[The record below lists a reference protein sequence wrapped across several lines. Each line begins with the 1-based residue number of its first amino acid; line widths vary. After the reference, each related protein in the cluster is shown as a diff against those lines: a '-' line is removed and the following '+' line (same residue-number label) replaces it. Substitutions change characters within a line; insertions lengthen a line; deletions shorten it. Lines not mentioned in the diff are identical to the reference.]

1 MMSPPTIRRL
11 PENLVNQI
19 AAGEV
24 IERPAAVVRELVE
37 NAIDAEATRID
48 VVLRDGG
55 CSLMQITDNGKG
67 MSPEE
72 LALALERHATSKL
85 PHDTLDDIH
94 SLGFRG
100 EALPSIGA
108 ISRMSITSRQK
119 DQRDAYQITV
129 EGGKKSEIAPA
140 SLSVGTRIDVRD
152 LFYATPAR
160 LKFLKTARTEG
171 DYARDV
177 IERLAMARP
186 DIAFSLTIDQR
197 TPLRWNGPRSLS
209 ERLADVLGTSF
220 GENSLPV
227 DMERGTLRLTGRISL
242 PTFNEA
248 TQRHQYLFVNGR
260 PVRDRLLLGA
270 IRGAYSD
277 VLAHDRHPS
286 VALFLSIPSD
296 EVDVN
301 VHPAKAEVRFQDA
314 ALVRGL
320 IVSALR
326 HALAS
331 GSQTSSTHVGNNLL
345 QRFEPARS
353 LPSSASHSPRF
364 GASDQRI
371 AYQSAPSSL
380 MQALYMPPQ
389 ARDERSLINDNG
401 AENYSPHIPHNEVAT
416 DSLDHP
422 LGAAVAQ
429 IHGTYILA
437 QTKQGLVVVDQHAA
451 HERLTWQKLRAQF
464 HENGVQTQPLLLPEV
479 IEMGERDIDRL
490 LNAVNDLR
498 KLGLTLER
506 FGQGAIIIREV
517 PALLSSGTN
526 FPALLKDMAS
536 ELTEAENSTR
546 LQARMDD
553 VLSRMACHGSVRA
566 HRTLTIPEMN
576 ALLREMEATPFSG
589 QCNHGRP
596 THIHLALNDLEKLFG
611 RK

>member
-1 MMSPPTIRRL
+1 MMPPPTIRRL

-72 LALALERHATSKL
+72 LSLALERHATSKL
-85 PHDTLDDIH
+85 PHDSLDDIH

-119 DQRDAYQITV
+119 DQPDAYQITV

-177 IERLAMARP
+177 IERLAMACP

-331 GSQTSSTHVGNNLL
+331 GAQTSSTHVGVDLL
-345 QRFEPARS
+345 QRFEPAQS
-353 LPSSASHSPRF
+353 LSPSASYAPRY

-371 AYQSAPSSL
+371 AYQSPPHTF
-380 MQALYMPPQ
+380 MQSLYMPPQ
-389 ARDERSLINDNG
+389 ARDERALNNDHN
-401 AENYSPHIPHNEVAT
+401 AENYSPPVHNEVAAEM
-416 DSLDHP
+416 LEHP

-464 HENGVQTQPLLLPEV
+464 HERGVQTQPLLLPEV

-490 LNAVNDLR
+490 LNAVDDLKR
-498 KLGLTLER
+498 LGLTLER
-506 FGQGAIIIREV
+506 FGQGAVIIREV
-517 PALLSSGTN
+517 PALLASGTN
-526 FPALLKDMAS
+526 FSALLKDMAS

-546 LQARMDD
+546 LQARVND